1 MSVAMTGTG
10 TQSDPFI
17 PYEWEDFVT
26 AIGTNGA
33 YISLPVILVKT
44 EDDHIMSGKL
54 YFDSEGNRI
63 ASPVESEI
71 DDYYENSFKLDAN
84 SYAPSGISLYF
95 KGVTIEG
102 NGASII
108 NCYVP
113 DENYGLRFGGTS
125 TKPTNY
131 LNNINFLNLFSESD
145 ASKGYM
151 YCDSSRGI
159 FTDNVQFSGAIIR
172 GAFCGANGNRRFKST
187 TFSLTLG
194 TNASFVNGTLNT
206 SQYYYQ
212 FCLFDFYG
220 SPTNVFR
227 VNSGNKFLNCK
238 MTGKLTGTSGEI
250 PIFPSDSTSTTC
262 VMDIDVT
269 EYTGVTFNY
278 DGSNPYIINTDKIPS
293 GTVHTNMT
301 GVTSEQML
309 DASYLRSVGFP
320 CVGD

>member
-1 MSVAMTGTG
+1 MNGTG
-10 TQSDPFI
+10 TQADPFV
-17 PYEWEDFVT
+17 PDNWEDFVT
-26 AIGTNGA
+26 AIETTGA
-33 YISLPVILVKT
+33 YISLPISLIKT
-44 EDDHIMSGKL
+44 TDSYIKHGKL
-54 YFDSEGNRI
+54 YFDAQGDRI
-63 ASPVESEI
+63 ESPVES
-71 DDYYENSFKLDAN
+71 DLSNYYENDFKLDAN

-125 TKPTNY
+125 SKPINY

-145 ASKGYM
+145 VSKGYM
-151 YCDSSRGI
+151 YCDTSRGI
-159 FTDNVQFSGAIIR
+159 FTDNVQFSGAVIR
-172 GAFCGANGNRRFKST
+172 GAFCGANGIRRFKST

-194 TNASFVNGTLNT
+194 TNAIFIDGTLNT

-269 EYTGVTFNY
+269 EYTGVTFDY
-278 DGSNPYIINTDKIPS
+278 GGSNPYIINTDKIPS
-293 GTVHTNMT
+293 GTTHTNMT

>member
-17 PYEWEDFVT
+17 PYEWDDFIT
-26 AIGTNGA
+26 AVGTNGA

-84 SYAPSGISLYF
+84 AYAPMGIRIDF
-95 KGVTIEG
+95 NGVTLDG
-102 NGASII
+102 NGAAII

-113 DENYGLRFGGTS
+113 DENYGLSFGGTS
-125 TKPTNY
+125 SKPINY
-131 LNNINFLNLFSESD
+131 INNINFLNLFSESNV
-145 ASKGYM
+145 SNGFM
-151 YCDSSRGI
+151 YAVSSRRVY
-159 FTDNVQFSGAIIR
+159 TNNVQFSGTVIS
-172 GAFCGANGNRRFKST
+172 GSFCGGGSKRFVST
-187 TFSLTLG
+187 TFSITFG
-194 TNASFVNGTLNT
+194 TNAVFIDGALN
-206 SQYYYQ
+206 SSDYYYQ

-220 SPTNVFR
+220 NPTNVFKYS
-227 VNSGNKFLNCK
+227 NGNKFLNCK

-250 PIFPSDSTSTTC
+250 PLFPSDSTSINC

-269 EYTGVTFNY
+269 EYSGVTFSY
-278 DGSNPYIINTDKIPS
+278 TGANPYIINTDKIPS

-309 DASYLRSVGFP
+309 DAEYLRSVNFP
-320 CVGD
+320 VGD